1 MIRYVLRKCK
11 NALIPS
17 ANGRWYA
24 HAVVEE
30 TLSLEDL
37 AEHMANHNC
46 PYSRGV
52 IIGILTDMVTCIKEQ
67 LLEGKNVRID
77 DLAIFS
83 VGIVNKAGAEDP
95 DDFTIS
101 ANIEGVKLNSRATG
115 TLSNK
120 QLNLAATLKRASLD
134 KLLTTSESDDEEEDV
149 VTGNT
154 NNSGSSSESS
164 GSNKD
169 EDLYEPGEDGMM

>member
-1 MIRYVLRKCK
+1 
-11 NALIPS
+11 
-17 ANGRWYA
+17 
-24 HAVVEE
+24 
-30 TLSLEDL
+30 
-37 AEHMANHNC
+37 
-46 PYSRGV
+46 
-52 IIGILTDMVTCIKEQ
+52 

-83 VGIVNKAGAEDP
+83 VGIVNKAGAEEP
-95 DDFTIS
+95 EDFTIS

-134 KLLTTSESDDEEEDV
+134 KLLTTSESDDDEEDV